1 MNVGRLGGDEVAQ
14 SLARKAFA
22 RHVMWL
28 ELGPIDAQAKE
39 SIREALVQFWE
50 EAGSPPGAFSQ
61 AAMLGAELPRLIA
74 EDDDVALEHEGVSRA
89 QQIACAEDSSA
100 FLTSLATEIDGQ

>member
-1 MNVGRLGGDEVAQ
+1 MGRLGGDEVAQ

-28 ELGPIDAQAKE
+28 DLGPMDAQARE
-39 SIREALVQFWE
+39 SIRESLVQVWE
-50 EAGSPPGAFSQ
+50 EAGSPPGAFSR
-61 AAMLGAELPRLIA
+61 AAILGAELPRLIA
-74 EDDDVALEHEGVSRA
+74 EDNGDSLEHEGVSRA

-100 FLTSLATEIDGQ
+100 FLTSLATEIDGNRS